1 MTKQNRY
8 QIELPQEVVDSMAL
22 KVGQEI
28 RISVKDDVATIEPV
42 SKIREVVQ
50 RQVQLWSIITAIL
63 TAIVFYIVGTIQHA
77 EQIPISG
84 DNSIATWLILANAIV
99 GTVVFTVFF
108 IKSRRSKIGAATE
121 RIYWRNF
128 PVIVMAF
135 WLILGL
141 ALIGI
146 SWLMGQVFTDVS
158 FDLFTSTGI
167 FLIFCYTTNYL
178 MALAAIHLNSQVLT
192 TLFTATIV
200 GGMFISMATNGANH
214 WWQYNLSFL
223 GTSVAKNCW
232 QFNFTL
238 IFSAL
243 IMIALIDYLFVS
255 LQQVYP
261 KSWKLNVLRGL
272 LTFSAINLGAV
283 GVFPN
288 NANFH
293 VLHDQIAGFMVY
305 SILILII
312 GIRWLLPKVSREFLW
327 LSYIIGGFLFIC
339 EIAFQ
344 VVGYL
349 SLTAFEI
356 IAFVAAFGWVI
367 LLFQRIRDL
376 IDGGEVVVETPLKI
390 QVVEDEQAKK

>member
-1 MTKQNRY
+1 
-8 QIELPQEVVDSMAL
+8 
-22 KVGQEI
+22 
-28 RISVKDDVATIEPV
+28 VAV
-42 SKIREVVQ
+42 
-50 RQVQLWSIITAIL
+50 
-63 TAIVFYIVGTIQHA
+63 
-77 EQIPISG
+77 
-84 DNSIATWLILANAIV
+84 
-99 GTVVFTVFF
+99 
-108 IKSRRSKIGAATE
+108 
-121 RIYWRNF
+121 
-128 PVIVMAF
+128 

-146 SWLMGQVFTDVS
+146 SWLMGQVFTGVS
-158 FDLFTSTGI
+158 FDLMTSSFI
-167 FLIFCYTTNYL
+167 FLIFCYMTNYL
-178 MALAAIHLNSQVLT
+178 MALAAINLNSQMLT
-192 TLFTATIV
+192 TLFTLTIV

-223 GTSVAKNCW
+223 GTSVAKNSW

-243 IMIALIDYLFVS
+243 IMVALIDYLFVS
-255 LQQVYP
+255 LRQVYP
-261 KSWKLNVLRGL
+261 KNWRLITLRVL
-272 LTFSAINLGAV
+272 LTLAAVNLGAV

-312 GIRWLLPKVSREFLW
+312 GIKWLLPNVSKEFLVA
-327 LSYIIGGFLFIC
+327 SYIIGAFLFAC

-367 LLFQRIRDL
+367 LLFQKIREL
-376 IDGGEVVVETPLKI
+376 IDGREVVVEIPLKI
-390 QVVEDEQAKK
+390 QVIDEQK

>member
-1 MTKQNRY
+1 MGQKNKY
-8 QIELPQEVVDSMAL
+8 QIELPSEVVESMSLEPGQEV
-22 KVGQEI
+22 
-28 RISVKDDVATIEPV
+28 RISVKEDVATIEPV
-42 SKIREVVQ
+42 SKTREVVK
-50 RQVQLWSIITAIL
+50 RQVQLWAIVTAVL
-63 TAIVFYIVGTIQHA
+63 TAIIFFIVGTVQHA

-84 DNSIATWLILANAIV
+84 DNSIATWLIIANAVV
-99 GTVVFTVFF
+99 GTVVFTAFF
-108 IKSRRSKIGAATE
+108 IKGRRSKIGAPSE

-128 PVIVMAF
+128 PVIVIAF
-135 WLILGL
+135 WLILGI
-141 ALIGI
+141 ALMGI

-158 FDLFTSTGI
+158 FDLMTSSFI
-167 FLIFCYTTNYL
+167 FLIFCYMTNYL
-178 MALAAIHLNSQVLT
+178 MALAAINLNSQMLT

-223 GTSVAKNCW
+223 GTSVAKNSW

-243 IMIALIDYLFVS
+243 IMVALIDYLFVS

-261 KSWKLNVLRGL
+261 KSWRLTTLRLL
-272 LTFSAINLGAV
+272 LTFAAVNLGAV

-305 SILILII
+305 SILLLII
-312 GIRWLLPKVSREFLW
+312 GIRWLLLNVSKEFLIA
-327 LSYIIGGFLFIC
+327 SYIIGGFLFVC

-344 VVGYL
+344 VIGYL

-367 LLFQRIRDL
+367 LLFQKIREL
-376 IDGGEVVVETPLKI
+376 IDGREVVVETPLKLQEI
-390 QVVEDEQAKK
+390 EEK

>member
-1 MTKQNRY
+1 MGQKNKY
-8 QIELPQEVVDSMAL
+8 QIELPSEVVESMSLEPGQEV
-22 KVGQEI
+22 
-28 RISVKDDVATIEPV
+28 RISVKEDVATIEPV
-42 SKIREVVQ
+42 SKTREVVK
-50 RQVQLWSIITAIL
+50 RQVQLWAIVTAVL
-63 TAIVFYIVGTIQHA
+63 TAIIFFIVGTVQHA

-84 DNSIATWLILANAIV
+84 DNSIATWLIIANAVV
-99 GTVVFTVFF
+99 GTVVFTAFF
-108 IKSRRSKIGAATE
+108 IKGRRSKIGAPSE

-128 PVIVMAF
+128 PVIVIAF
-135 WLILGL
+135 WLILGI
-141 ALIGI
+141 ALMGI

-158 FDLFTSTGI
+158 FDLMTSSFI
-167 FLIFCYTTNYL
+167 FLIFCYMTNYL
-178 MALAAIHLNSQVLT
+178 MALAAINLNSQMLT

-223 GTSVAKNCW
+223 GTSVAKNSW

-243 IMIALIDYLFVS
+243 IMVALIDYLFVS

-261 KSWKLNVLRGL
+261 KSWRLTMLRLL
-272 LTFSAINLGAV
+272 LTFAAVNLGAV

-305 SILILII
+305 SILLLII
-312 GIRWLLPKVSREFLW
+312 GIRWLLPNVSKEFLIA
-327 LSYIIGGFLFIC
+327 SYIIGGFLFVC

-344 VVGYL
+344 VIGYL

-367 LLFQRIRDL
+367 LLFQKIREL
-376 IDGGEVVVETPLKI
+376 IDGREVVVETPLKLQEI
-390 QVVEDEQAKK
+390 

>member
-1 MTKQNRY
+1 MAVKNKY
-8 QIELPQEVVDSMAL
+8 QIELPPEVIESMSLEPGQEV
-22 KVGQEI
+22 
-28 RISVKDDVATIEPV
+28 RIAVKDEVATITPV
-42 SKIREVVQ
+42 SKTREFVY
-50 RQVQLWSIITAIL
+50 RQVQLWSIVLAGL
-63 TAIVFYIVGTIQHA
+63 TAIVFFIVGQVNHA
-77 EQIPISG
+77 KQIPISG
-84 DNSIATWLILANAIV
+84 DNSIAAWLIIANAVV
-99 GTVVFTVFF
+99 GTVVFTAFF
-108 IKSRRSKIGAATE
+108 IKSRRSKIGAPSE

-128 PVIVMAF
+128 PVIVVAV

-146 SWLMGQVFTDVS
+146 SWLMGQVFTGVS
-158 FDLFTSTGI
+158 FDLMTSSFI
-167 FLIFCYTTNYL
+167 FLIFCYMTNYL
-178 MALAAIHLNSQVLT
+178 MALAAINLNSQMLT
-192 TLFTATIV
+192 TLFTLTIV

-223 GTSVAKNCW
+223 GTSVAKNSW

-243 IMIALIDYLFVS
+243 IMVALIDYLFVS
-255 LQQVYP
+255 LRQVYP
-261 KSWKLNVLRGL
+261 KNWRLITLRVL
-272 LTFSAINLGAV
+272 LTLAAVNLGAV

-312 GIRWLLPKVSREFLW
+312 GIKWLLPNVSKEFLVA
-327 LSYIIGGFLFIC
+327 SYIIGAFLFAC

-367 LLFQRIRDL
+367 LLFQKIREL
-376 IDGGEVVVETPLKI
+376 IDGREVVVEIPLKI
-390 QVVEDEQAKK
+390 QVIDEQK

>member
-1 MTKQNRY
+1 MKQKNKY
-8 QIELPQEVVDSMAL
+8 QIELPPEVVESMSLEPGQEV
-22 KVGQEI
+22 

-42 SKIREVVQ
+42 SQIREAVQ
-50 RQVQLWSIITAIL
+50 RQVQLWSIVTAIV
-63 TAIVFYIVGTIQHA
+63 TAIVFFIVGTVQQA
-77 EQIPISG
+77 KQIPISG
-84 DNSIATWLILANAIV
+84 DNSIATWLIIANAVV
-99 GTVVFTVFF
+99 GTLVFTAFF
-108 IKSRRSKIGAATE
+108 IKSRRSKSGAAPE

-128 PVIVMAF
+128 PVIVVAF

-158 FDLFTSTGI
+158 FDLMTSSFI
-167 FLIFCYTTNYL
+167 FLIFCYMTNYL
-178 MALAAIHLNSQVLT
+178 MALAAINLNSQMLT
-192 TLFTATIV
+192 TLFTVTIV

-223 GTSVAKNCW
+223 GTSVAKNSW

-243 IMIALIDYLFVS
+243 IMVALIDYLFVS

-261 KSWKLNVLRGL
+261 KNWRLTTLRWL
-272 LTFSAINLGAV
+272 LTFAAINLGAV

-293 VLHDQIAGFMVY
+293 ILHDQIAGFMVY

-312 GIRWLLPKVSREFLW
+312 GIRWLLPNVSREFLIA
-327 LSYIIGGFLFIC
+327 SYIIGAFLFVC

-344 VVGYL
+344 VIGYL

-367 LLFQRIRDL
+367 LLFQKIREL
-376 IDGGEVVVETPLKI
+376 IDGREVIVETPLK
-390 QVVEDEQAKK
+390 VELIKVNEK